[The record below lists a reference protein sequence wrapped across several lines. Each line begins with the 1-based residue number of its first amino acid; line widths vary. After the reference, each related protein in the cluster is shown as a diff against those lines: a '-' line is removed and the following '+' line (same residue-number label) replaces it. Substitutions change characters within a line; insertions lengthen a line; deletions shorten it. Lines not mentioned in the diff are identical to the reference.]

1 MTVQAAPPAPPPAA
15 DPGPSAN
22 DEAFLAALRRV
33 KINVSDTS
41 EAIFGAHWV
50 CGELRDGYSHAD
62 VITAVKGRNPTLT
75 DLGAADFVADSM
87 VYYCPRYEG

>member
-62 VITAVKGRNPTLT
+62 VITAVKGRKPDNDRSGSGGLRGRLDGVLLP
-75 DLGAADFVADSM
+75 AV
-87 VYYCPRYEG
+87 